1 MIRATVMFLLLQSL
15 PAWAGLKADIQNRLH
30 VGSAWTPGSNHV
42 QVGFDSRMSQSLFVD
57 IGTFISP
64 MNPTQPGGDNEWIL
78 RHGIFV
84 DPGIRIPHR
93 NKSEFKWDIILRGGF
108 GPVWLADGANEKDLQ
123 ISPALNGG
131 ADLMFRYK
139 KWGLRIEGRLWYMTP
154 LSEYEQATVRVT
166 RPQYGSSVLYQF

>member
-1 MIRATVMFLLLQSL
+1 MSLLLLCL
-15 PAWAGLKADIQNRLH
+15 PAWAGLKTETQNRAH
-30 VGSAWTPGSNHV
+30 VGSAWTPGSTHL
-42 QVGFDSRMSQSLFVD
+42 QVGFDSRMSQSLFVN
-57 IGTFISP
+57 IGSFISP
-64 MNPTQPGGDNEWIL
+64 MESTGDHAWVL

-108 GPVWLADGANEKDLQ
+108 GPVWIADGDADKGLQ

-139 KWGLRIEGRLWYMTP
+139 EWGLRFEGRMWHTKP
-154 LSEYEQATVRVT
+154 LSEYEQSAVTVT
-166 RPQYGSSVLYQF
+166 MPQIGTSLLYQF